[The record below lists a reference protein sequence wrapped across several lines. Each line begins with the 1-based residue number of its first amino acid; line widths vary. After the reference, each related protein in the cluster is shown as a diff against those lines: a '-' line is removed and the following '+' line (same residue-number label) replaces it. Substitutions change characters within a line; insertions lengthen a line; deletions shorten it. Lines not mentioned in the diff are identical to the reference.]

1 MPHPPLDALFLEH
14 VGPSLAKHLALLHAV
29 EGLPCH
35 ADLKR
40 GDVRFGDRYTFPI
53 QLLGIEDQKTK
64 TWTWSWDLPAAIV
77 AKPLTRAALDLKAWG
92 EVQDLDLFFVPNFQL
107 NNLSGDQIAILS
119 CGLARS
125 AAFLIMEISL
135 GRAFFLLPDLA
146 GQIPSRHAAAFLSE
160 VLREM
165 LTTYTLPDHRAAVRS
180 LLRFEGYDLDE
191 TQADS
196 WHARRDDG
204 SHITVAFDRQ
214 GRVSQ
219 LKVDTETSR
228 G

>member
-40 GDVRFGDRYTFPI
+40 GEVRFGDRYTFPI
-53 QLLGIEDQKTK
+53 QLLGIENRKAR
-64 TWTWSWDLPAAIV
+64 TWTWSWDLPAGIV
-77 AKPLTRAALDLKAWG
+77 ARPLTRAALDLKAWG
-92 EVQDLDLFFVPNFQL
+92 EAHDLDLFFVPNFQL

-125 AAFLIMEISL
+125 AAFLIMEIPL
-135 GRAFFLLPDLA
+135 GTAFFLLPDLKN
-146 GQIPSRHAAAFLSE
+146 QIPTRHTAAFLSE

-165 LTTYTLPDHRAAVRS
+165 LTAYTLPDHRAAVRS
-180 LLRFEGYDLDE
+180 LLRFESYDLDE
-191 TQADS
+191 SQAGT
-196 WHARRDDG
+196 WHAHRADG
-204 SHITVAFDRQ
+204 SWITAGFDAE
-214 GRVSQ
+214 GRVAQ
-219 LKVDTETSR
+219 LQAGDS
-228 G
+228 